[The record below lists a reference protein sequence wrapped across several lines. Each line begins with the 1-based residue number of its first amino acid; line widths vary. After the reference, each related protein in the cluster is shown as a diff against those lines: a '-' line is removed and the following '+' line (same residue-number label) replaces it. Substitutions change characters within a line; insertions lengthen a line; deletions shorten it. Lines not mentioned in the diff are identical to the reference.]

1 MSNVY
6 LKPNVI
12 AEPLVWNWYTWS
24 YLISPAT
31 CAMTLVDRYI
41 KIMQSYIEAPQIHAQ
56 AMQNPALMGGPF
68 IDLKGEKVDEVKS
81 LLDQIQHDA
90 QQYISLAS
98 DIKTFD
104 QRLQQEDGNT
114 LEGLYAQLPQSL
126 KGMVELVY
134 DLSHRP
140 SIRFIEPLMYQKH
153 YDPSGQSVALSI
165 AESDWRP
172 FIMSTPVLRND
183 HQVVLKIPFHDQRWD
198 TFFKLRYAP
207 QPLDEIMAQLDIPE
221 ESKVLFSSFFTS
233 EAPEHSQ
240 DTEYHDGG
248 VRIRYF
254 GHACLLFQT
263 SEVSILVDP
272 ILSYKVKSDV
282 PRFTFEDLPET
293 IDYVLLT
300 HNHQDHVLFETL
312 LQLRHK
318 IKHIVCPANNKGFL
332 ADPSLKL
339 ILETIGFSSV
349 HSLGDF
355 ETLDIPNGQILGLP
369 FLGEHSDLNVHSKI
383 AHHLTLKGRKFL
395 LAADSNNLD
404 PELYTEIFKK
414 TGPIDMLF
422 VGMEC
427 DGAPLT
433 WLYGSYLSHPIK
445 RKYDNARTL
454 SGSNFEKAWSIVEKS
469 GCKEAYVYA
478 MGGEPWLHYIMALT
492 YTPDSIQITESN
504 KFVQKCLEHNIPSER
519 LFGQKEWRVS

>member
-1 MSNVY
+1 LN
-6 LKPNVI
+6 
-12 AEPLVWNWYTWS
+12 
-24 YLISPAT
+24 
-31 CAMTLVDRYI
+31 
-41 KIMQSYIEAPQIHAQ
+41 
-56 AMQNPALMGGPF
+56 
-68 IDLKGEKVDEVKS
+68 S
-81 LLDQIQHDA
+81 LLEQIQHDA
-90 QQYISLAS
+90 QHYISLAS

-153 YDPSGQSVALSI
+153 YDSSGQSVALSI

-198 TFFKLRYAP
+198 TLFKMRNTP
-207 QPLDEIMAQLDIPE
+207 QLLDEIIAQLDIPE
-221 ESKVLFSSFFTS
+221 ESKALFSSFFTL
-233 EAPEHSQ
+233 EEPEYSQ
-240 DTEYHDGG
+240 DAEYHGDG
-248 VRIRYF
+248 VRVRYL

-272 ILSYKVKSDV
+272 MISYKVKSDV

-349 HSLGDF
+349 HSLGEF
-355 ETLDIPNGQILGLP
+355 ESIDIPNGQILGLP

-383 AHHLTLKGRKFL
+383 AHHVTLNGHKFL

-414 TGPIDMLF
+414 TGSIDMLF
-422 VGMEC
+422 LGMEC

-433 WLYGSYLSHPIK
+433 WLYGPFLTHPIK

-492 YTPDSIQITESN
+492 YTPDSIQITESD
-504 KFVQKCLEHNIPSER
+504 KVVQKCLENNITSER
-519 LFGQKEWRVS
+519 LFAQKEWVV

>member
-1 MSNVY
+1 MSIVY

-12 AEPLVWNWYTWS
+12 AEPLVWNWYAWS
-24 YLISPAT
+24 SLIPPAM
-31 CAMTLVDRYI
+31 ASMTLVDRYI
-41 KIMQSYIEAPQIHAQ
+41 KIMKSYIQAPQIHAQ
-56 AMQNPALMGGPF
+56 AMKNPELMGGPF
-68 IDLKGEKVDEVKS
+68 IDLNGEQVDEVKS
-81 LLDQIQHDA
+81 LLEQIQHDA
-90 QQYISLAS
+90 QHFISLAS
-98 DIKTFD
+98 DIKEFD
-104 QRLQQEDGNT
+104 QRLQQEEGNT
-114 LEGLYAQLPQSL
+114 LEGLYAQLPESL
-126 KGMVELVY
+126 RGTVELVY

-153 YDPSGQSVALSI
+153 YDPSEQSVALSV

-172 FIMSTPVLRND
+172 FIMSTPILHND
-183 HQVVLKIPFHDQRWD
+183 HQVVLKIPFNDQRLD
-198 TFFKLRYAP
+198 TLFKMRNTP
-207 QPLDEIMAQLDIPE
+207 QSLDQIIDLFEIPE
-221 ESKVLFSSFFTS
+221 ESRALFSSFFIS
-233 EAPEHSQ
+233 DIPECPQ
-240 DTEYHDGG
+240 DAEYHGEG
-248 VRIRYF
+248 VRIRYL
-254 GHACLLFQT
+254 GHACLLFQ
-263 SEVSILVDP
+263 SLEVSILVDP
-272 ILSYKVKSDV
+272 IISYKVKSDV
-282 PRFTFEDLPET
+282 PRFTFEDLPEK
-293 IDYVLLT
+293 IDYVLIT

-349 HSLGDF
+349 YSLGEF
-355 ETLDIPNGQILGLP
+355 ETLDIPDGQVLGLP

-383 AHHLTLKGRKFL
+383 AHHVTLKGRKFL

-414 TGPIDMLF
+414 TGSIYMLF

-433 WLYGSYLSHPIK
+433 WLYGPCLTHPIK

-478 MGGEPWLHYIMALT
+478 MGGEPWLRHIMALT
-492 YTPDSIQITESN
+492 YKPDSIQITESD
-504 KFVQKCLEHNIPSER
+504 KFVKKCLENGILSER
-519 LFGQKEWRVS
+519 LFAQKEWII

>member
-12 AEPLVWNWYTWS
+12 AEPLVWNWYAWS
-24 YLISPAT
+24 YLIPPAT
-31 CAMTLVDRYI
+31 AAMTLVDRYI
-41 KIMQSYIEAPQIHAQ
+41 KIMQSYIQAPQIHAQ
-56 AMQNPALMGGPF
+56 AMKNQELMGGPF
-68 IDLKGEKVDEVKS
+68 IDLKGEKVDEVKA
-81 LLDQIQHDA
+81 LLEQIQHNA
-90 QQYISLAS
+90 QHFISLAT

-114 LEGLYAQLPQSL
+114 LETVYTQLPPSL

-153 YDPSGQSVALSI
+153 YDPSGQSVALSV

-172 FIMSTPVLRND
+172 FIMSTPVLRNNY
-183 HQVVLKIPFHDQRWD
+183 QVVLNIPFHDQRWD
-198 TFFKLRYAP
+198 TLFKMRHTP
-207 QPLDEIMAQLDIPE
+207 QPLVEVIEQLEIPE
-221 ESKVLFSSFFTS
+221 ESKALFSSFFTTK
-233 EAPEHSQ
+233 APEHSQ
-240 DTEYHDGG
+240 EVEYHGEG

-263 SEVSILVDP
+263 AEVSILLDP
-272 ILSYKVKSDV
+272 IISYKVEGDV

-349 HSLGDF
+349 HSLGEF
-355 ETLDIPNGQILGLP
+355 ETIDIANGQILGLP

-383 AHHLTLKGRKFL
+383 AHHVTLKERKFL

-414 TGPIDMLF
+414 IGSIDMLF

-433 WLYGSYLSHPIK
+433 WLYGPFLTYPIK

-454 SGSNFEKAWSIVEKS
+454 SGSNFEKASSIVEKS

-478 MGGEPWLHYIMALT
+478 MGGEPWLHNIMALT
-492 YTPDSIQITESN
+492 YQPDSIQITESD
-504 KFVQKCLEHNIPSER
+504 KFVQKCLENNIPSKR
-519 LFGQKEWRVS
+519 LFAQNEWVV